1 LRVYVSQFV
10 SVWGQDKYQF
20 DTICWPV
27 RKIGL
32 FSNKTMGS
40 LLLIVLDVHFIWSTH
55 MRLTTTIAAAAVIAV
70 SGVAANAGGLSVA
83 AADDTVT
90 VLPAPTAPASS
101 VNSGYIVLGLLAAL
115 VAASASF

>member
-1 LRVYVSQFV
+1 
-10 SVWGQDKYQF
+10 
-20 DTICWPV
+20 
-27 RKIGL
+27 
-32 FSNKTMGS
+32 
-40 LLLIVLDVHFIWSTH
+40 

-83 AADDTVT
+83 ADEETVM